1 MKDWGVGG
9 RVVVMG
15 GVSVGDRDTQLG
27 RRPVEV
33 KSPRNSKGSTRRKTS
48 ALKGKK
54 HRLMIMTMM
63 VTREEAGPPPTF
75 SHTATVL
82 LHGVCESGG
91 RDPMLRSL
99 DR

>member
-1 MKDWGVGG
+1 
-9 RVVVMG
+9 
-15 GVSVGDRDTQLG
+15 
-27 RRPVEV
+27 
-33 KSPRNSKGSTRRKTS
+33 
-48 ALKGKK
+48 
-54 HRLMIMTMM
+54 MIMTMM